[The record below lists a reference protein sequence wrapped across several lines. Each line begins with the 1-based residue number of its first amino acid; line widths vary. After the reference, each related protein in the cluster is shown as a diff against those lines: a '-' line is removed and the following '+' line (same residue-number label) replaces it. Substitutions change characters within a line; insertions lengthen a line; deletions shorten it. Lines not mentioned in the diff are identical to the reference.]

1 MDELD
6 NLQTVPAVS
15 DNLNSDNLNSSKNQ
29 IMYKLLFILFI
40 TIHFMI
46 EMEGLRNYFLQMI

>member
-15 DNLNSDNLNSSKNQ
+15 DNLNSDNLNSSNNQ

-46 EMEGLRNYFLQMI
+46 EMEGLRNYF